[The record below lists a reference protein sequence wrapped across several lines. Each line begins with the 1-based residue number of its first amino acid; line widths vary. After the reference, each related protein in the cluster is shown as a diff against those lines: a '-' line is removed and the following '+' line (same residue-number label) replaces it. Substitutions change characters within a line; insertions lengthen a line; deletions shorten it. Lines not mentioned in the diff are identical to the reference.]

1 MNRRFANLCRAA
13 DGGFRPNV
21 IPNPSCVRTRARSRA
36 ISRPDARSF
45 RKTSREILFATLSTL
60 ASEASTYLDVRVRRI
75 AIGALRDGKKSS
87 SSVSRSTGD
96 NLPSGGASRRAFPEW
111 IKRASPTRLERSRES
126 SRHRARART
135 RAIASR
141 TSARSRCAS
150 KIASC
155 SFRIDVTLY
164 RPPRLAFASPR
175 RARAPRAPR
184 ARRASGRVLRLALFF
199 SHRAR
204 VSYSH
209 CFYAIISPIARV
221 PSPRGDLEPNL
232 ARAPASCP
240 RPDRTDGFRMR
251 PERRVRVV
259 VVARAV
265 VECA

>member
-111 IKRASPTRLERSRES
+111 IKRASPTRLERSCES

-135 RAIASR
+135 RAITSR
-141 TSARSRCAS
+141 T
-150 KIASC
+150 
-155 SFRIDVTLY
+155 
-164 RPPRLAFASPR
+164 
-175 RARAPRAPR
+175 
-184 ARRASGRVLRLALFF
+184 
-199 SHRAR
+199 
-204 VSYSH
+204 
-209 CFYAIISPIARV
+209 
-221 PSPRGDLEPNL
+221 
-232 ARAPASCP
+232 
-240 RPDRTDGFRMR
+240 
-251 PERRVRVV
+251 
-259 VVARAV
+259 
-265 VECA
+265 

>member
-164 RPPRLAFASPR
+164 RPPRPVARARLERLEHAERPVGFYDWRFFFRIARLYRTLTVCTLSSPQSHASPR
-175 RARAPRAPR
+175 HAEISSQISRERPRRALAPTGRMDFGCVRSVASASSSSRARSSS
-184 ARRASGRVLRLALFF
+184 AR
-199 SHRAR
+199 
-204 VSYSH
+204 
-209 CFYAIISPIARV
+209 
-221 PSPRGDLEPNL
+221 
-232 ARAPASCP
+232 
-240 RPDRTDGFRMR
+240 
-251 PERRVRVV
+251 ER
-259 VVARAV
+259 
-265 VECA
+265 

>member
-1 MNRRFANLCRAA
+1 VNRRFANLCRAA

-164 RPPRLAFASPR
+164 RPPRVRLAPS
-175 RARAPRAPR
+175 RARASS
-184 ARRASGRVLRLALFF
+184 ASSTPSVRSGFTIGAFF

-209 CFYAIISPIARV
+209 CFYAIIPPIARV

>member
-1 MNRRFANLCRAA
+1 PRCTSSKTPRDRTTTRVNRRFANLCPAA

-60 ASEASTYLDVRVRRI
+60 ASDASTYLDVRARRI

-141 TSARSRCAS
+141 T
-150 KIASC
+150 
-155 SFRIDVTLY
+155 
-164 RPPRLAFASPR
+164 
-175 RARAPRAPR
+175 
-184 ARRASGRVLRLALFF
+184 
-199 SHRAR
+199 
-204 VSYSH
+204 
-209 CFYAIISPIARV
+209 
-221 PSPRGDLEPNL
+221 
-232 ARAPASCP
+232 
-240 RPDRTDGFRMR
+240 
-251 PERRVRVV
+251 
-259 VVARAV
+259 
-265 VECA
+265 